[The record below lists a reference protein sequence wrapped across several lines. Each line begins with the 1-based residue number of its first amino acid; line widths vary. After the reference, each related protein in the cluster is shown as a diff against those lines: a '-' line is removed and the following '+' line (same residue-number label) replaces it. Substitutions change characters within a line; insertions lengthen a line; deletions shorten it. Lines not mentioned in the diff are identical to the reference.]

1 HPMSQTAEKRES
13 LAAPQLKDVAFNW
26 EDPLDLD
33 GELSEE
39 ERMVRDTARGYAQDK
54 LFPRVLRDN
63 REERF
68 DRGIVADMGALG
80 LLGPTIPAQYGG
92 AGLGYVGY
100 GLIAREIERV
110 DSAYRSAMSV
120 QSSLVMHP
128 IFAYGSEAQR
138 RKYLPKLATGEIVG
152 CFRLTEPDHGA
163 DPGSMTTRAEKA
175 PGGYRLTGNKMW
187 ITNSPIADLALVW
200 AKLDGVIRG
209 FLIER
214 ATEGL
219 STPKIEGKLSL
230 RASITGEIVLAGA
243 FVPEENVLPNV
254 KGLAGPFCCRS
265 ESRSGHASR
274 RTAGRRVRPARV
286 PPIRARPQAV
296 RPAARRQPARS
307 EEARRHAD
315 RDHARAARGASAR
328 PADGRGTRCTA
339 SGIIAQAQQLRQ
351 GARDPAACAR
361 HARGQRHP
369 RRVPRYAGAL
379 QSGDRQYLRGHAR
392 HPRADPRPRTDR
404 HPGVFLIRPRVDRR
418 MANSE

>member
-138 RKYLPKLATGEIVG
+138 RKYLPKLAPGEIGG
-152 CFRLTEPDHGA
+152 CFGLTEPDHGS

-243 FVPEENVLPNV
+243 FVPEEN
-254 KGLAGPFCCRS
+254 GS
-265 ESRSGHASR
+265 
-274 RTAGRRVRPARV
+274 
-286 PPIRARPQAV
+286 
-296 RPAARRQPARS
+296 
-307 EEARRHAD
+307 
-315 RDHARAARGASAR
+315 
-328 PADGRGTRCTA
+328 
-339 SGIIAQAQQLRQ
+339 
-351 GARDPAACAR
+351 
-361 HARGQRHP
+361 
-369 RRVPRYAGAL
+369 AGAL
-379 QSGDRQYLRGHAR
+379 VPGEKVCQKVRGRAAPFGCLTGAGGGIAGGAIGAAEFCWHRARQYVLDRKQFGRPLAANQLVQKKL
-392 HPRADPRPRTDR
+392 ADMQTEIT
-404 HPGVFLIRPRVDRR
+404 L
-418 MANSE
+418 